1 MITHHSSKAICQ
13 AEKVLLGSS
22 WLGFIWSQM
31 WNTIVGTRCAQ
42 NVLWISLSVSCF
54 MKKNGY
60 HSSRT
65 NVWTFSSENKL
76 NLNGNSFSA
85 LDNPLIRS
93 RILSEIDALTN
104 ASHVVTVYAHVQ
116 NHVTSRKEN
125 GGQPQATVYLLQ
137 DEKKILSRSGCS
149 WEFLGSRSQPLIKEL
164 THGVLCAIRF
174 ISTRLRSRC

>member
-1 MITHHSSKAICQ
+1 
-13 AEKVLLGSS
+13 
-22 WLGFIWSQM
+22 
-31 WNTIVGTRCAQ
+31 
-42 NVLWISLSVSCF
+42 
-54 MKKNGY
+54 MKKNGC

-65 NVWTFSSENKL
+65 NISTFSSENEV

-125 GGQPQATVYLLQ
+125 GGKPQATVYLLQ
-137 DEKKILSRSGCS
+137 DEKNILSRSGCPENS
-149 WEFLGSRSQPLIKEL
+149 LGLEVN
-164 THGVLCAIRF
+164 H
-174 ISTRLRSRC
+174 